1 MALRD
6 NRRSLAVPGK
16 IESREYKIF
25 KEEEKLKTL
34 PVSIY
39 EKACRFSLRLLTI
52 SMSGKEKEKMQDA
65 IDFSHLKATPEG
77 VASLTVLLGVVVSLP
92 LLALAVSNFL
102 GYPGLPPGQAAMA
115 LLVFLPFLVYLY
127 NYPFHL
133 RKMYEI
139 ETGSEIVNMILYM
152 AIYMRNNPNLEG
164 AMEFSAEN
172 LSGKLV
178 YELRKLMWDVEVGNF
193 VSMQDGL
200 LAYSTKWKE
209 NREFLES
216 IDLLIGS
223 LSQTEERR
231 LTMLDQ
237 AVQVILAGNRESAQH
252 FTQDLNTPVM
262 FLHAMGIILP
272 LLGFVMFPLVS
283 VFLDV
288 GPSALFVLYDIILP
302 VILFFMI
309 KGILEKRPATF
320 SKIDITESPE
330 VPKSGRFFVDK
341 GREMKALPFALGTFL
356 VMAVLGVL
364 FFQAEGT
371 ESILAALLITGSV
384 AAGIAAYF
392 YLTTFQGMQVREKT
406 LQVEQEF
413 GDTLFRMGN
422 NLSSGIPVEKA
433 LEQSVRATKN
443 LKIRGFFIRALDNI
457 RNLGMTFRQAFF
469 DARYGAI
476 RYYPSKLIKSV
487 MTTVVESSVKGS
499 RNAAAAMLS
508 VATYLKNLHAT
519 QEDIRAELNDPLS
532 SMKFQAFFMSP
543 MITGIVITLT
553 LMILKIL
560 GSIGQQAQNLPGVP
574 FLSSFY
580 QTSTTPFEFIFVV
593 GIYLLETCLVLAMF
607 INGIE
612 NGQDKEGFRKL
623 AADSIIIGFI
633 FFWIVIAV
641 TVVIF
646 MPVIEYTF

>member
-178 YELRKLMWDVEVGNF
+178 YELRKLMWDVEVGNY
-193 VSMQDGL
+193 VSMQEGL
-200 LAYSTKWKE
+200 LAYSTKWKS
-209 NREFLES
+209 NREFLEA

-231 LTMLDQ
+231 LRMLDQ

-262 FLHAMGIILP
+262 F
-272 LLGFVMFPLVS
+272 PLVS
-283 VFLDV
+283 VFLNV

-302 VILFFMI
+302 VILFFAI
-309 KGILEKRPATF
+309 KSVLEKRPATF

-330 VPKSGRFFVDK
+330 VPKPGKFFTSKDH
-341 GREMKALPFALGTFL
+341 EMRALPFAAVTFL
-356 VMAVLGVL
+356 AMAGVGAL
-364 FFQAEGT
+364 FFAAEGT
-371 ESILAALLITGSV
+371 DSVVAALLLTGAV
-384 AAGIAAYF
+384 AAGMAVYF
-392 YLTTFQGMQVREKT
+392 YLTTFQGMEVRGKT

-443 LKIRGFFIRALDNI
+443 LKIRGFFVRALDNI

-469 DARYGAI
+469 DQRYGAI
-476 RYYPSKLIKSV
+476 RFYPSKLIKSV
-487 MTTVVESSVKGS
+487 MTTVVESSTKGS

-508 VATYLKNLHAT
+508 VATYLKNLDDT

-560 GSIGQQAQNLPGVP
+560 GSIGQQAQSLPGR
-574 FLSSFY
+574 S
-580 QTSTTPFEFIFVV
+580 E
-593 GIYLLETCLVLAMF
+593 E
-607 INGIE
+607 
-612 NGQDKEGFRKL
+612 R
-623 AADSIIIGFI
+623 
-633 FFWIVIAV
+633 
-641 TVVIF
+641 
-646 MPVIEYTF
+646 

>member
-1 MALRD
+1 MPLRD

-34 PVSIY
+34 PVSLY
-39 EKACRFSLRLLTI
+39 EKACRFSLKI
-52 SMSGKEKEKMQDA
+52 AVVQMGGKDRQKMQDA

-77 VASLTVLLGVVVSLP
+77 VASLTVLLGIAVSLP
-92 LLALAVSNFL
+92 LLMLAVADFL
-102 GYPGLPPGQAAMA
+102 GYPGLPPGQVAMA
-115 LLVFLPFLVYLY
+115 LLVFLPFIVYLY

-178 YELRKLMWDVEVGNF
+178 YELRKLMWDVEVGNY
-193 VSMQDGL
+193 VSMQEGL
-200 LAYSTKWKE
+200 LAYSTKWKS
-209 NREFLES
+209 NREFLEA

-231 LTMLDQ
+231 LRMLDQ

-283 VFLDV
+283 VFLNV

-302 VILFFMI
+302 VILFFAI
-309 KGILEKRPATF
+309 KSVLEKRPATF

-330 VPKSGRFFVDK
+330 VPKPGKFFTSKDH
-341 GREMKALPFALGTFL
+341 EMRALPFAAVTFL
-356 VMAVLGVL
+356 AMAGVGAL
-364 FFQAEGT
+364 FFAAEGT
-371 ESILAALLITGSV
+371 DSVVAALLLTGAV
-384 AAGIAAYF
+384 AAGMAVYF
-392 YLTTFQGMQVREKT
+392 YLTTFQGMEVRGKT

-443 LKIRGFFIRALDNI
+443 LKIRGFFVRALDNI

-469 DARYGAI
+469 DQRYGAI
-476 RYYPSKLIKSV
+476 RFYPSKLIKSV
-487 MTTVVESSVKGS
+487 MTTVVESSTKGS

-508 VATYLKNLHAT
+508 VATYLKNLHDT
-519 QEDIRAELNDPLS
+519 QEEIRAQLNDPLS
-532 SMKFQAFFMSP
+532 SMKFQIYFMSP

-560 GSIGQQAQNLPGVP
+560 GSIGQQAQSLPGVP
-574 FLSSFY
+574 FLDSFY

-623 AADSIIIGFI
+623 AADSIFVGFI

-641 TVVIF
+641 TIVIF
-646 MPVIEYTF
+646 MPVIEYAF